1 MHEWLEELAS
11 QWMNEAM
18 STKMSECEPQGCA
31 AVVAPPPDDWAET
44 LAALCLEGSLASSRD
59 MQSSEIPAT
68 VLSQVKR
75 SPVILNLLR
84 TLAYYK
90 CKVDSEVLSPD
101 AADKLQSTV
110 QDLSDALRTIL
121 CL

>member
-1 MHEWLEELAS
+1 MLQDS
-11 QWMNEAM
+11 
-18 STKMSECEPQGCA
+18 A
-31 AVVAPPPDDWAET
+31 AVVAPQPDDWAET

-59 MQSSEIPAT
+59 LQSSEIPT
-68 VLSQVKR
+68 SVLAQVKR

-90 CKVDSEVLSPD
+90 CRAESDVMLPE
-101 AADKLQSTV
+101 AADKMQNTI
-110 QDLSDALRTIL
+110 QDISDALRTIL

>member
-1 MHEWLEELAS
+1 MQS
-11 QWMNEAM
+11 
-18 STKMSECEPQGCA
+18 CA
-31 AVVAPPPDDWAET
+31 VAAHQPDDWAET

-68 VLSQVKR
+68 VLSQVRR

-90 CKVDSEVLSPD
+90 CRADSEVLSPD
-101 AADKLQSTV
+101 AADRLQNTI
-110 QDLSDALRTIL
+110 QDLSDALRNIL

>member
-1 MHEWLEELAS
+1 MG
-11 QWMNEAM
+11 
-18 STKMSECEPQGCA
+18 SEKSLHLKYYQKQCGMQGSAAAAGAPQ
-31 AVVAPPPDDWAET
+31 PDNWAET

-59 MQSSEIPAT
+59 MQSSEIPVT
-68 VLSQVKR
+68 VLAQVKR

-90 CKVDSEVLSPD
+90 CRAESEVLSPD
-101 AADKLQSTV
+101 AADKLQNIV

>member
-1 MHEWLEELAS
+1 M
-11 QWMNEAM
+11 
-18 STKMSECEPQGCA
+18 QGSA
-31 AVVAPPPDDWAET
+31 AVVAPQPDDWAAT

-84 TLAYYK
+84 PLAYYK
-90 CKVDSEVLSPD
+90 CRAASEVLTPD
-101 AADKLQSTV
+101 AADRMQNTV

>member
-1 MHEWLEELAS
+1 MGLCLV
-11 QWMNEAM
+11 M
-18 STKMSECEPQGCA
+18 QGSA
-31 AVVAPPPDDWAET
+31 AVAAPQPDDWAET
-44 LAALCLEGSLASSRD
+44 LGALCLEGSLASSRN

-68 VLSQVKR
+68 VLAQVKR

-90 CKVDSEVLSPD
+90 CRADSEVLLPD
-101 AADKLQSTV
+101 AADQLQSTV